1 LTEPTKNF
9 LNIIYSTTNQF
20 IKGAQKMNNN
30 VQAEQSSHY
39 DTSSEDA
46 WAQLELE
53 QQQVLE
59 TELSYDTAAV
69 WEEQQY
75 LIER

>member
-1 LTEPTKNF
+1 
-9 LNIIYSTTNQF
+9 
-20 IKGAQKMNNN
+20 MNNN